1 MPEERPREIVGVV
14 ADIRNFSNPQSE
26 MYVSFLQQPSIY
38 PGYGTQPRLGRQLAI
53 RVAGPMTGIAEAV
66 QRAVHEIDPAQLVF
80 DVKTMRQRV
89 IDNYESE
96 AFIGVF
102 VAGFAGLALML
113 AAIGIYGVMS
123 YTVAQRYH
131 EIGIRMALGADRR
144 RVLRMVLGSGLKLAM
159 LGLVIAA
166 IASAALKQ
174 VLSWLTFGVESTQPR
189 TSPPQP
195 PSSSPPCSPPRSPAA
210 APPQSTPPKPFAA
223 SERHCA
229 SRHHRPR

>member
-1 MPEERPREIVGVV
+1 
-14 ADIRNFSNPQSE
+14 
-26 MYVSFLQQPSIY
+26 
-38 PGYGTQPRLGRQLAI
+38 
-53 RVAGPMTGIAEAV
+53 MTGIAEAV
-66 QRAVHEIDPAQLVF
+66 QRTVHEMDPAQLVF

-102 VAGFAGLALML
+102 IAGFAGLALLL

-144 RVLRMVLGSGLKLAM
+144 RVLRMVLGSGLKLAL
-159 LGLVIAA
+159 LGLAIAA

-174 VLSWLTFGVESTQPR
+174 VLSWLTFGVAVN
-189 TSPPQP
+189 
-195 PSSSPPCSPPRSPAA
+195 PAA
-210 APPQSTPPKPFAA
+210 YLGAA
-223 SERHCA
+223 AALFVTALIATAIPCRRATTVDPAKALRSE
-229 SRHHRPR
+229 